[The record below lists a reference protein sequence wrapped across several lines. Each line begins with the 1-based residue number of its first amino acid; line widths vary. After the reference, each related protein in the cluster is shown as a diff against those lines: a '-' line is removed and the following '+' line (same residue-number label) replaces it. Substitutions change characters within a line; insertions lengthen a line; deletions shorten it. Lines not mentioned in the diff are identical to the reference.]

1 VMRREAGRKEA
12 ENRKELPQPPL
23 LLMLVPVLV
32 LVLVLEE
39 EWCCTT

>member
-1 VMRREAGRKEA
+1 MRREAGRKEA
-12 ENRKELPQPPL
+12 ENRKELPQPLL
-23 LLMLVPVLV
+23 LLMLV